1 MRFVISSL
9 RWRLALAVAVTAFC
23 NFAVVVLGMSAFL
36 FSYDWY
42 MKVSMPQD
50 LERLL
55 DSWNR
60 FEVLQPDQLAAL
72 KAWFE
77 SEPVIPQVELA
88 ALFVFSVIGVAIGAS
103 AGLFLGSR
111 IARPVLGVVA
121 AAKLIHAGDT
131 AARADP
137 RNASGEIALLIS
149 TFNALADGLQRAEY
163 ELDASASAIAHE
175 LRTPV
180 AILKARLGAIRDG
193 LFQPN
198 EQEIS
203 GLVAQVDTL
212 TTIVGDLDTLSWRG
226 SSGIAQVPQSIDLA
240 EEVAL
245 ALEALRTRLVEASI
259 VPTLELQ
266 PAPAFADPARV
277 RQVVNGLVDNV
288 IRHAASGG
296 EIHIRTIAGPRAAR
310 IQVLD
315 RGPGLPGGET
325 QRVFDRFW
333 RGDGS
338 RSRATGGT
346 GLGLSVVKAIAV
358 SHGGSA
364 RAFPNEGGGASFE
377 VTFPAP
383 G

>member
-1 MRFVISSL
+1 MKFLINSL
-9 RWRLALAVAVTAFC
+9 RWRLAIAVAVTALG
-23 NFAVVVLGMSAFL
+23 NFVVVILGMTAFFL
-36 FSYDWY
+36 SYDLY
-42 MKVSMPQD
+42 FTSSMPEDVQ
-50 LERLL
+50 RHL
-55 DSWNR
+55 DAWNQ
-60 FEVLQPDQLAAL
+60 FEVLHPDQLAAL
-72 KAWFE
+72 KAWFATD
-77 SEPVIPQVELA
+77 PVTPRVELG
-88 ALFVFSVIGVAIGAS
+88 ALFIFSLIGVAIGAS
-103 AGLFLGSR
+103 AGLLLGSR

-121 AAKLIHAGDT
+121 AAKRIHAGDT
-131 AARADP
+131 AARADS
-137 RNASGEIALLIS
+137 RDASGEIALLIS
-149 TFNALADGLQRAEY
+149 TFNALADGLQRAEH

-193 LFQPN
+193 VFQMS
-198 EQEIS
+198 EQEIA

-226 SSGIAQVPQSIDLA
+226 SSGVAQVPESIDLA
-240 EEVAL
+240 AEVAL
-245 ALEALRTRLVEASI
+245 ALEPLRTRLSDANI
-259 VPTLELQ
+259 APTLELA
-266 PAPAFADPARV
+266 PTPAFADPARV
-277 RQVVNGLVDNV
+277 RQVVNALVDNV
-288 IRHAASGG
+288 IRHAAAGG
-296 EIHIRTIAGPRAAR
+296 TILIRTEAGHRAAR
-310 IQVLD
+310 LVVLD

-338 RSRATGGT
+338 RSRETGGT

-364 RAFPNEGGGASFE
+364 RAFPNEGGGAGFE

>member
-1 MRFVISSL
+1 M
-9 RWRLALAVAVTAFC
+9 RWRMAVAVAVTALGAS
-23 NFAVVVLGMSAFL
+23 AVVVLCTVAFL
-36 FSYDWY
+36 VTYDWY
-42 MKVSMPQD
+42 LIAKMPED
-50 LERLL
+50 LQRLL
-55 DSWNR
+55 GAWDR
-60 FEVLQPDQLAAL
+60 FEVLRPEDITAL
-72 KAWFE
+72 RAWYA
-77 SEPVIPQVELA
+77 SNQSSRQIELV
-88 ALFVFSVIGVAIGAS
+88 ALFAFSVIGAAIGAA

-111 IARPVLGVVA
+111 VARPVLGVVA
-121 AAKLIHAGDT
+121 AAKRIEAGDS

-137 RNASGEIALLIS
+137 LNASGEIALLIS
-149 TFNALADGLQRAEY
+149 TFNALADGLERAEH

-193 LFQPN
+193 VFQPT
-198 EQEIS
+198 EQEIA

-212 TTIVGDLDTLSWRG
+212 ATIVGDLDTLSSRG
-226 SSGIAQVPQSIDLA
+226 TPGIAPVPERIDLA
-240 EEVAL
+240 VEVAL
-245 ALEALRTRLVEASI
+245 ALEALRTRLSDVSI
-259 VPTLELQ
+259 VPTLELNA
-266 PAPAFADPARV
+266 APAFADPARV

-288 IRHAASGG
+288 IRHAAAGG
-296 EIHIRTIAGPRAAR
+296 AILIRTAAGPRVAR
-310 IQVLD
+310 LVVLD

-338 RSRATGGT
+338 RSRETGGT

-358 SHGGSA
+358 SHGGSV
-364 RAFPNEGGGASFE
+364 RAFPNEGGGAGFE

>member
-1 MRFVISSL
+1 MRLATSSL
-9 RWRLALAVAVTAFC
+9 RWRMAIAVAVTAFC
-23 NFAVVVLGMSAFL
+23 TSAAMIFGIATFLLMYDRYVVPDDV
-36 FSYDWY
+36 
-42 MKVSMPQD
+42 Q
-50 LERLL
+50 RLL
-55 DSWNR
+55 QAWDR
-60 FEVLQPDQLAAL
+60 FEALRPEDMAAL
-72 KAWFE
+72 KAWYA
-77 SEPVIPQVELA
+77 SDQPSTQIELVV
-88 ALFVFSVIGVAIGAS
+88 LIVSSVIAVAIGAA

-111 IARPVLGVVA
+111 IARPVLGVIS
-121 AAKLIHAGDT
+121 AAKLIHGGDT

-137 RNASGEIALLIS
+137 LNASGEIALLIS

-193 LFQPN
+193 VFQPN
-198 EQEIS
+198 EHEIA
-203 GLVAQVDTL
+203 GLIAQVDTL
-212 TTIVGDLDTLSWRG
+212 TTIVGDLDMLSWRG
-226 SSGIAQVPQSIDLA
+226 SSGVAQVPESIDLA

-245 ALEALRTRLVEASI
+245 ALEPLRTRLSEASI
-259 VPTLELQ
+259 VPTLDLQ
-266 PAPAFADPARV
+266 PASAFADPARV
-277 RQVVNGLVDNV
+277 RQVVNAIIDNV
-288 IRHAASGG
+288 IRHAAAGG
-296 EIHIRTIAGPRAAR
+296 AVLIRTVASPRAAR
-310 IQVLD
+310 LVVLD

-338 RSRATGGT
+338 RSRQTGGT

-358 SHGGSA
+358 SHGGSV
-364 RAFPNEGGGASFE
+364 RAFPNDGGGAGFE

>member
-1 MRFVISSL
+1 MAI
-9 RWRLALAVAVTAFC
+9 AVAVTAFC
-23 NFAVVVLGMSAFL
+23 TSTVMLFGFAAFL
-36 FSYDWY
+36 LIYDQY
-42 MKVSMPQD
+42 MLPGDVQ
-50 LERLL
+50 RLL
-55 DSWNR
+55 EAWDR
-60 FEVLQPDQLAAL
+60 FEPLRPEDLAAL
-72 KAWFE
+72 KAWHE
-77 SEPVIPQVELA
+77 SDQPSTKIELV
-88 ALFVFSVIGVAIGAS
+88 ALIVSSVIAIAIGAA

-111 IARPVLGVVA
+111 ITRPVLGVIS

-193 LFQPN
+193 VFQPN

-212 TTIVGDLDTLSWRG
+212 ATIVGDLDTLSWRG
-226 SSGIAQVPQSIDLA
+226 SSGVAQVPETIDLA
-240 EEVAL
+240 GEVAL
-245 ALEALRTRLVEASI
+245 ALEPLRTRLSEASI
-259 VPTLELQ
+259 VPTLYLQ

-296 EIHIRTIAGPRAAR
+296 VIIIRTVAAPRAAQL
-310 IQVLD
+310 QVLD

-338 RSRATGGT
+338 RSRQTGGT

-358 SHGGSA
+358 SHGGSV
-364 RAFPNEGGGASFE
+364 RAFPNEEDGAGFE